1 MRREVREKN
10 GQNRSQMSICGF
22 VQMGSVVQFGGKVR
36 NRSNRLPIPCIFTNL
51 SSVRAT
57 ISLLSVLAWSSMAEG
72 FHVDFHLHLDTET
85 VNHTQPIEPLLVE
98 PALSVRNVLQLM
110 KEQKRGSV
118 LICRDGL
125 LVGIFTERD
134 ALRLMAAGSNLDT
147 PVEQIMSS
155 DPESV
160 SESDTVGSAISKMA
174 EGGFRRL
181 PIVDD
186 RKRPVGLLKVS
197 TILHYLVEHFPKFVY
212 NLPPK
217 PHHTTQQR
225 EGA

>member
-1 MRREVREKN
+1 
-10 GQNRSQMSICGF
+10 
-22 VQMGSVVQFGGKVR
+22 
-36 NRSNRLPIPCIFTNL
+36 
-51 SSVRAT
+51 
-57 ISLLSVLAWSSMAEG
+57 MAEG

-110 KEQKRGSV
+110 KKQKRGSV